1 VREGAVRWLPLLRK
15 LAKSGIVSVLLEGG
29 AITAAGALKE
39 KMVDKLLLFYA
50 PKLLGGD
57 ARSMIASLGVER
69 IDQSVM
75 LQSIQIRKSGA
86 DLLVS
91 GYLETSG
98 PGRLR

>member
-1 VREGAVRWLPLLRK
+1 
-15 LAKSGIVSVLLEGG
+15 
-29 AITAAGALKE
+29 
-39 KMVDKLLLFYA
+39 MVDKLLLFYA

-98 PGRLR
+98 AGRLR